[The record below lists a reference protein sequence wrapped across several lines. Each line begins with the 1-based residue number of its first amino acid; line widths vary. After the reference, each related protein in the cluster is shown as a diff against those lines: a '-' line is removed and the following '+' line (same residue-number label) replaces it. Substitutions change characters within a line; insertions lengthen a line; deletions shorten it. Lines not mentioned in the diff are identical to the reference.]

1 VKAGAHIVLAAATR
15 FYAPTIVLAALL
27 LLVLRL
33 PGEGVGFV
41 SGMVLG
47 VALAV
52 HVLVFGA
59 TAARAAFPPLLA
71 RLLLV
76 SGLVLAV
83 ASAAAPRLAIG
94 PQLGEAGVF
103 MTTVSGIA
111 LVLAVLVGRA
121 PTLRDE
127 DS

>member
-1 VKAGAHIVLAAATR
+1 MKPGGHIVLAAATR
-15 FYAPTIVLAALL
+15 FYAPIILLAALL

-41 SGMVLG
+41 SGMIMG

-59 TAARAAFPPLLA
+59 AAARNAFPPYLARVLLA
-71 RLLLV
+71 L
-76 SGLVLAV
+76 GLVLAV
-83 ASAAAPRLAIG
+83 VSAAAPGLAVA

-103 MTTVSGIA
+103 TATASGIA
-111 LVLAVLVGRA
+111 LILAVLVGRA

-127 DS
+127 DV

>member
-1 VKAGAHIVLAAATR
+1 VKPGGHIVLAAATR
-15 FYAPTIVLAALL
+15 FYAPIIVLAALL

-41 SGMVLG
+41 SGMILG
-47 VALAV
+47 LALAV

-59 TAARAAFPPLLA
+59 AAARAAFPPYLARVLLA
-71 RLLLV
+71 G
-76 SGLVLAV
+76 GLVLV
-83 ASAAAPRLAIG
+83 VVSA
-94 PQLGEAGVF
+94 AGVF
-103 MTTVSGIA
+103 VATASGIA
-111 LVLAVLVGRA
+111 LILAVLVGRA

>member
-1 VKAGAHIVLAAATR
+1 VKPGGHIVLAAATR
-15 FYAPTIVLAALL
+15 FYAPIIVLAALL

-41 SGMVLG
+41 SGMILG
-47 VALAV
+47 LALAV

-59 TAARAAFPPLLA
+59 AAARVAFPPYLARVLLA
-71 RLLLV
+71 A
-76 SGLVLAV
+76 GLALAV
-83 ASAAAPRLAIG
+83 VSAAAPRLEIA

-103 MTTVSGIA
+103 VATASGIA
-111 LVLAVLVGRA
+111 LIFAVLVGRA

>member
-1 VKAGAHIVLAAATR
+1 MKPGGHIVLAAATR
-15 FYAPTIVLAALL
+15 FYAPIIVLAALL

-41 SGMVLG
+41 SGMILG
-47 VALAV
+47 LALAV

-59 TAARAAFPPLLA
+59 AASRAAFPPYLARVLLA
-71 RLLLV
+71 G
-76 SGLVLAV
+76 GLALAV
-83 ASAAAPRLAIG
+83 VSAAAPRLEIA

-103 MTTVSGIA
+103 VVTASGIA
-111 LVLAVLVGRA
+111 LILAVLVGRA

>member
-15 FYAPTIVLAALL
+15 FYAPVIVLAALL

-59 TAARAAFPPLLA
+59 TAARAAFPPFLA
-71 RLLLV
+71 RLLLA

-83 ASAAAPRLAIG
+83 ASAAAPRLAIA

-111 LVLAVLVGRA
+111 LILAVLVGRA

>member
-1 VKAGAHIVLAAATR
+1 VKPGGHIVLAAATR
-15 FYAPTIVLAALL
+15 FYAPLIVLAALL

-41 SGMVLG
+41 AGMILG

-52 HVLVFGA
+52 HLLVFGA
-59 TAARAAFPPLLA
+59 AAARAALPPYLA
-71 RLLLV
+71 RVMLACGLALV
-76 SGLVLAV
+76 VV
-83 ASAAAPRLAIG
+83 SAALPRLAFA

-103 MTTVSGIA
+103 ITTASGIA
-111 LVLAVLVGRA
+111 LILAVLVGRA

-127 DS
+127 DA

>member
-1 VKAGAHIVLAAATR
+1 VKPGGHIVLAAATR
-15 FYAPTIVLAALL
+15 FYAPIIVLAALL

-41 SGMVLG
+41 SGMIQG
-47 VALAV
+47 IALAV
-52 HVLVFGA
+52 HVLVFGGA
-59 TAARAAFPPLLA
+59 AARAAFPPYLA
-71 RLLLV
+71 RLLLAGGV
-76 SGLVLAV
+76 VLVV
-83 ASAAAPRLAIG
+83 VSAAAPRLEIA

-103 MTTVSGIA
+103 VVTASGIA
-111 LVLAVLVGRA
+111 LILAVLVGRA